1 MLRDTVAGSHASA
14 SQPPRSTARGDDNN
28 NLVADADA
36 EEDEEEEEDGGR
48 GGRQQAGASG
58 SGRSTIMVATDV
70 AARGLDFPGTVRGVR
85 VGEGGTEIV
94 RKRWLCQRQRQEH
107 YHGGY

>member
-1 MLRDTVAGSHASA
+1 MVT
-14 SQPPRSTARGDDNN
+14 
-28 NLVADADA
+28 DA
-36 EEDEEEEEDGGR
+36 DEEEEEEEEDRGR

-85 VGEGGTEIV
+85 DGS
-94 RKRWLCQRQRQEH
+94 KRAL
-107 YHGGY
+107 GL